1 VEVLC
6 DPFFHKKRLIFFH
19 FSTHLPT
26 LGKNFV
32 EPERSIEAKVRERS
46 IMTSESRAAA
56 PSSNVHTDVELG
68 SALDDTAIKGFDV
81 AGT

>member
-1 VEVLC
+1 LA
-6 DPFFHKKRLIFFH
+6 
-19 FSTHLPT
+19 T
-26 LGKNFV
+26 NFV

-46 IMTSESRAAA
+46 IMTSVAAESRAAA